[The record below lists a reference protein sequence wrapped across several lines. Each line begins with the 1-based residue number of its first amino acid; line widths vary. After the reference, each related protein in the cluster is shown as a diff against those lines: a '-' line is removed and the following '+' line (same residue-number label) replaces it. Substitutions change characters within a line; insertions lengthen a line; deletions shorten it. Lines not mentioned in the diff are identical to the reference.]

1 MQDIFDIEANL
12 PYFSYVFDK
21 LINAEGAMSM
31 KKSVSAVLV
40 ALVAGSCF
48 AEGPVKIAV
57 KFNVQD
63 EDRIGSK
70 LIYKVKENIR
80 ASNGMSLTPLEAS
93 SDVQVE
99 IITLMVPACSG
110 EAQAPSTAYSVLYT
124 FIARPS
130 SYRATMYHSISM
142 CDESTVSDI
151 AEGIVVKTDQLIQT
165 FKIVGG
171 K

>member
-1 MQDIFDIEANL
+1 MA
-12 PYFSYVFDK
+12 V
-21 LINAEGAMSM
+21 
-31 KKSVSAVLV
+31 KKQTSLFL
-40 ALVAGSCF
+40 ALLAAGCCF
-48 AEGPVKIAV
+48 AEGPVRVAI

-80 ASNGMSLTPLEAS
+80 ASNGMTLTPLEAS

-110 EAQAPSTAYSVLYT
+110 ETQAPSTAYSVLYT
-124 FIARPS
+124 FVARPS
-130 SYRATMYHSISM
+130 SYRAAMYHSIGL
-142 CDESTVSDI
+142 CDESSVNDK

-165 FKIVGG
+165 FKIIG
-171 K
+171 KK

>member
-1 MQDIFDIEANL
+1 
-12 PYFSYVFDK
+12 
-21 LINAEGAMSM
+21 
-31 KKSVSAVLV
+31 
-40 ALVAGSCF
+40 
-48 AEGPVKIAV
+48 
-57 KFNVQD
+57 VQD
-63 EDRIGSK
+63 QDRIGSK

-80 ASNGMSLTPLEAS
+80 ESKGMSLTPLEAS
-93 SDVQVE
+93 SDVQIE
-99 IITLMVPACSG
+99 IITLMVPACAG
-110 EAQAPSTAYSVLYT
+110 ETSAPSTAYSVLYT

-165 FKIVGG
+165 FKIADS

>member
-1 MQDIFDIEANL
+1 MA
-12 PYFSYVFDK
+12 V
-21 LINAEGAMSM
+21 
-31 KKSVSAVLV
+31 KKQASLFL
-40 ALVAGSCF
+40 ALLAAGCCF
-48 AEGPVKIAV
+48 AEGPVRVAI

-80 ASNGMSLTPLEAS
+80 ASNGMTLTPLEAS

-99 IITLMVPACSG
+99 IITLMVPVCSG
-110 EAQAPSTAYSVLYT
+110 EKQAPSTAYSVLYT
-124 FIARPS
+124 FVARPS
-130 SYRATMYHSISM
+130 SYRAAMYHSIGL
-142 CDESTVSDI
+142 CDESSVNDK

>member
-1 MQDIFDIEANL
+1 M
-12 PYFSYVFDK
+12 
-21 LINAEGAMSM
+21 
-31 KKSVSAVLV
+31 VLV
-40 ALVAGSCF
+40 ETIAKGRFMTKKIFMLAAVMSGLCF
-48 AEGPVKIAV
+48 AEGPVKVAV

-63 EDRIGSK
+63 EDRVGAK

-80 ASNGMSLTPLEAS
+80 ASNGMALTPLESS

-110 EAQAPSTAYSVLYT
+110 ETQTPSTAYSVLYT

-165 FKIVGG
+165 FKITGS